1 MNTKWTRRGPWLG
14 RWGSALVFKK
24 VDFPHGEDDLALAE
38 QWLPRQHPEY
48 LREDPFYKPYQEDGN
63 VCWRLW
69 RSAVINWDGGFAPC
83 CYLTDKTQDF
93 GDLNESSVKEVW
105 NNEKYTT
112 ARGLFNK
119 DFVPGEWV
127 GCLDCSVYLGSS
139 AARRRGPVDLYLEPV
154 ALQINGPKSGSKEG
168 SKDESPVSGSEGGY
182 VSKNGHACD
191 AAGAKTEEPAG
202 NPRF

>member
-1 MNTKWTRRGPWLG
+1 MEEAQALAGRLG
-14 RWGSALVFKK
+14 VDSLVFKK
-24 VDFPHGEDDLALAE
+24 VDFPHGEDDVALAE
-38 QWLPRQHPEY
+38 RWLPRQHPEY

-93 GDLNESSVKEVW
+93 GDLNKSTVEEVW

-112 ARGLFNK
+112 ARGLFNT
-119 DFVPGEWV
+119 DFVPREWV

-139 AARRRGPVDLYLEPV
+139 AARKRGPVELHVEPV
-154 ALQINGPKSGSKEG
+154 VIRVNVAKSGNE
-168 SKDESPVSGSEGGY
+168 
-182 VSKNGHACD
+182 N
-191 AAGAKTEEPAG
+191 GAKGES
-202 NPRF
+202 